1 VIELQD
7 ATYVYPRT
15 GSGVHD
21 VTLAVPPG
29 SIYALLGP
37 NGAGKTTLMKLTAG
51 LLKPQQGGLKPAP
64 RSGTLIESPSLYEHL
79 TGYEHLCVFAE
90 YEQVARAS
98 ARPVLERVGLAHAA
112 DRRVNQY
119 SLGMKQRLGLATALL
134 HDPPLLIL
142 DEPTNGLD
150 PEGIIGMRRLLA
162 ELRDA
167 GKTIIVS
174 SHLLA
179 EVEKVAT
186 HIAVIDRGR
195 VRFEG
200 AAHELGG
207 SLEDAF
213 LALLGRESDAR

>member
-1 VIELQD
+1 MIELEGV
-7 ATYVYPRT
+7 TYVYART
-15 GSGVHD
+15 DSGVRD
-21 VTLAVPPG
+21 VTLTVPPG

-37 NGAGKTTLMKLTAG
+37 NGAGKTTLMKLMAG
-51 LLKPQQGGLKPAP
+51 LLRPQKGGLKPAP
-64 RSGTLIESPSLYEHL
+64 HVGTLIEAPSLYEHL

-90 YEQVARAS
+90 YENVGRAS
-98 ARPVLERVGLAHAA
+98 ARPVLDRVGLAPAA
-112 DRRVNQY
+112 DRRVYHY

-150 PEGIIGMRRLLA
+150 PEGIVGMRRLLA
-162 ELRDA
+162 ELREA

-186 HIAVIDRGR
+186 HIAVIDGGR

-200 AAHELGG
+200 ATHELGG
-207 SLEDAF
+207 SLEEAF
-213 LALLGRESDAR
+213 LALLGKGGDAR